1 MGFKFSQMS
10 LLIFFSSI
18 LAPLPKRCSLLRILK
33 DALCIILKRQF
44 QWPFCQISKCV
55 FHTQMTNE
63 FDFPLARDNNRVILH
78 FFGASS
84 CIQRYARVALTFC
97 NLKLFLLIFQ
107 VVQVSALLKIFIS
120 AFLGY
125 LLIKLDSAGIRD
137 SYPSPPGSKDV
148 QPWPFLFWNKKL
160 SFMAF

>member
-10 LLIFFSSI
+10 LLIFFFSNI
-18 LAPLPKRCSLLRILK
+18 LAPLPQRCSLLRILK
-33 DALCIILKRQF
+33 NALWIILKRQF
-44 QWPFCQISKCV
+44 WPFCQISKCV
-55 FHTQMTNE
+55 FHAQMTLE
-63 FDFPLARDNNRVILH
+63 FDFPLARDNTRVILH
-78 FFGASS
+78 FSGASS

-125 LLIKLDSAGIRD
+125 PLIKLDRCG
-137 SYPSPPGSKDV
+137 
-148 QPWPFLFWNKKL
+148 N
-160 SFMAF
+160 